1 MQFDI
6 GINEGIIISG
16 HNGYKPL
23 EASIGIKDG
32 KIACIGRERI
42 TEENAKEVIS
52 AKDKI
57 IMPGLYNCHC
67 HGDMTLARGLGDD
80 MTLLEQIEEF
90 SESNWFCQFIT
101 DEDRILSRKLTYAE
115 AILSGCVF
123 ILENMY
129 WGLEER
135 SVEPMVEV
143 GIKGALAEDIRYD
156 FTYPDKFLED
166 QELLRFKARCI
177 ENGIIPVIGNISEED
192 FEAERLAKAVETI
205 NRIGVYETRHLAENT
220 WRADMVMDRF
230 NTTPVNYLEKAK
242 ALHNKMLGSH
252 AIYISEDEIKIMAK
266 RGVSVAST
274 PLCEM
279 KISDG
284 IAPIPLFLKHGVN
297 VCLGTDGAMWN
308 NSNDIFREMKCM
320 VLLHN
325 MNSGIRAITAKDA
338 LDMATI
344 NGAKA
349 FGLEK
354 ERGTIEDGKFAD
366 IILIDTKKPHLRPI
380 RKMHMENI
388 ASTVVYNATGSD
400 VTDVIIEGRH
410 LVKDRKLIT
419 IDVDRLMEEIDKISE
434 RVGEDYE
441 QSGEISKTK

>member
-16 HNGYKPL
+16 HDNYKPL

-32 KIACIGRERI
+32 KIVWIGKEPI
-42 TEENAKEVIS
+42 AKTNAKEILS

-80 MTLLEQIEEF
+80 MTLLEQIEAF
-90 SESNWFCQFIT
+90 KASNWFYEFIT
-101 DEDRILSRKLTYAE
+101 EEDRLLSRKLTYAE

-123 ILENMY
+123 LLENMY

-135 SVEPMVEV
+135 SLEPMMEV

-156 FTYPDKFLED
+156 FAKPDNFLD
-166 QELLRFKARCI
+166 DRQLLNLKAKCI
-177 ENGIIPVIGNISEED
+177 EHGIIPVIGTISEED
-192 FEAERLAKAVETI
+192 FEAERLIRAAETI

-220 WRADMVMDRF
+220 WRVDRIMDKF
-230 NTTPVNYLEKAK
+230 NTTPVSYLEQINV
-242 ALHNKMLGSH
+242 LHNKMLGSH
-252 AIYISEDEIKIMAK
+252 AIYISEDEIKIMAA
-266 RGVSVAST
+266 RGVSVANT

-308 NSNDIFREMKCM
+308 NSNDIFREMKGM

-325 MNSGIRAITAKDA
+325 VNSGIRAITAKDA
-338 LDMATI
+338 LDMATV

-354 ERGTIEDGKFAD
+354 ERGTIEEGKFAD

-380 RKMHMENI
+380 RKTHMENI

-400 VTDVIIEGRH
+400 VSDVIIEGRH
-410 LVKDRKLIT
+410 LVKDGKLVT
-419 IDVDRLMEEIDKISE
+419 VDVNHLMEEIDKISE
-434 RVGEDYE
+434 RIGEAYE
-441 QSGEISKTK
+441 QSEKINKTQ

>member
-1 MQFDI
+1 MQFDV

-32 KIACIGRERI
+32 KIACIGIERI
-42 TEENAKEVIS
+42 TKDNAKKVIS

-90 SESNWFCQFIT
+90 KTSNWFYKFIS

-123 ILENMY
+123 IVENMY

-135 SVEPMVEV
+135 SIEPMVEV
-143 GIKGALAEDIRYD
+143 GIKGALVEDIRYD
-156 FTYPDKFLED
+156 FAKPDKFLED
-166 QELLRFKARCI
+166 QDLLNFKHRCI
-177 ENGIIPVIGNISEED
+177 ENGIIPIIGNISEED
-192 FEAERLAKAVETI
+192 FEAERLNKAVEKI

-220 WRADMVMDRF
+220 WRVDMVMDKF
-230 NTTPVNYLEKAK
+230 NTTPVRYLEKTK
-242 ALHNKMLGSH
+242 ALHNKMIGSH
-252 AIYISEDEIKIMAK
+252 GIYISEDEIEIMAK

-308 NSNDIFREMKCM
+308 NSNDIFREMKGM

-325 MNSGIRAITAKDA
+325 ISSGIRAITAKNA

-349 FGLEK
+349 FGLNN
-354 ERGTIEDGKFAD
+354 ERGTIEEGKFAD

-380 RKMHMENI
+380 RKTHMENI
-388 ASTVVYNATGSD
+388 ASTIVYNATGSD
-400 VTDVIIEGRH
+400 VTDVMIEGRH
-410 LVKDRKLIT
+410 LVKDRKLTT
-419 IDVDRLMEEIDKISE
+419 IDVDSLMEEMDKISE
-434 RVGEDYE
+434 RVGEAYE
-441 QSGEISKTK
+441 QSREVNKTK